1 MDDGTVEWCE
11 DCHRAVGIG
20 CNCGLSFA
28 ERMKSIQVDRF
39 GLLDMDRKRAEP
51 KNRGL
56 QRKTK

>member
-1 MDDGTVEWCE
+1 MARVQWCE
-11 DCHRAVGIG
+11 FCGRALGIG
-20 CNCGLSFA
+20 CNCGVPFK
-28 ERMKSIQVDRF
+28 ERIKHQQVDRF